1 MQIVAQAMSVTEKV
15 ALETKELHRSFFRS
29 VFWDT
34 AKNKRGESGLFIE
47 TLELPLPAKILFKII
62 KNWSFMRVFNALGFN
77 KMVSKTNA
85 AIYASSAAHGII
97 TVEDK
102 DENFVQAGRAFQRLW
117 LESTRIGLSLQ
128 PVVGFIYFL
137 SEPSKASGT
146 NVISEQN
153 RDLIHKAL
161 NKIIFAFEVNG
172 AKAPA
177 VLFRIGRAESP
188 SARSYRK
195 PPEMV
200 FK

>member
-77 KMVSKTNA
+77 KMVCKTNA

-128 PVVGFIYFL
+128 PVVGFIYWL
-137 SEPSKASGT
+137 GRPAEAGGAG
-146 NVISEQN
+146 VISERN
-153 RDLIHKAL
+153 SDLIHEAL
-161 NKIIFAFEVNG
+161 NKIIFSFGVNG
-172 AKAPA
+172 AEVPG
-177 VLFRIGRAESP
+177 VLFRIGWADPP
-188 SARSYRK
+188 SARSWRK
-195 PPEMV
+195 PPEIV